1 VLLNKQDKIILKIIA
16 LILIILFIKNQM
28 SPQHFIEETI
38 QSIVENEDAN
48 NINAPKDFI
57 NDIESIYTFSK
68 ENGLAK
74 PKYRFESDEPVEFKG
89 KSYYSVTFMSHKP
102 SKDNDKKSFNFRVFR
117 VLIEIERSFP
127 TYRIINYRPR
137 LNTYEE

>member
-1 VLLNKQDKIILKIIA
+1 MLLNKQDKIILKIIP

-38 QSIVENEDAN
+38 QSIVENEDHN
-48 NINAPKDFI
+48 KINAPKDFI

-68 ENGLAK
+68 ENGLTK
-74 PKYRFESDEPVEFKG
+74 PKYRFESDEQVEFKG
-89 KSYYSVTFMSHKP
+89 KSYYRITFMSHKP
-102 SKDNDKKSFNFRVFR
+102 SKDKKSFDFRVFN

-127 TYRIINYRPR
+127 KYRIINYRPR

>member
-1 VLLNKQDKIILKIIA
+1 MLLNKQDKILLKIIP

-68 ENGLAK
+68 ENELTK

-89 KSYYSVTFMSHKP
+89 KSYYSVTFMSHKS
-102 SKDNDKKSFNFRVFR
+102 SKEKKSFDFRVFR

-127 TYRIINYRPR
+127 KYRIINYKAR